1 MIKLTAPKLNKLLK
15 GMGNSETISKNEWN
29 FKSIAGNLYIKFLD
43 NDFVHMKF
51 EDPIKANEII
61 PLNLKLDEN
70 KDARLN
76 PFSGKF
82 NFHWDKKISY
92 DYKIAEL
99 SSYLTN
105 LIQ

>member
-15 GMGNSETISKNEWN
+15 GMGNSTRLSSTEWN
-29 FKSIAGNLYIKFLD
+29 FSSIAGNLYIHFID

-51 EDPIKANEII
+51 DDPKRASDTLSN
-61 PLNLKLDEN
+61 NFKL
-70 KDARLN
+70 RLN

-82 NFHWDKKISY
+82 NFHWDKKTSY

-99 SSYLTN
+99 CSYLTN
-105 LIQ
+105 LITQGN

>member
-15 GMGNSETISKNEWN
+15 GMGCTTRLSSNEWN
-29 FKSIAGNLYIKFLD
+29 FNSLAGNLYIKFVD

-51 EDPIKANEII
+51 KDVAKANEVIRH
-61 PLNLKLDEN
+61 K
-70 KDARLN
+70 ARLN

-82 NFHWDKKISY
+82 NFHWAKDESY

-99 SSYLTN
+99 CSYLTN
-105 LIQ
+105 LIYAGYK